1 MLLKNLRPTVVILIV
16 ITSLLVYSLQRN
28 ISEKRV
34 LERVNNQ
41 LRVSKDSLEDATKRY
56 RNTLYE
62 KNEIIISL
70 SRSKNGK

>member
-41 LRVSKDSLEDATKRY
+41 LRVSKDSLEDATIRY

>member
-41 LRVSKDSLEDATKRY
+41 LRVSKDSLEDATIRY
-56 RNTLYE
+56 RNALYE

>member
-70 SRSKNGK
+70 SRNKNGK